1 MRDGTGFAA
10 RGASLRPG
18 GLHDLRTGPM
28 PSVLRYGASDLLVV
42 TGLPGAGK
50 STLMARCAHAPLV
63 DSQHVR
69 EKYQERLPS
78 WLPYPAF
85 RPLVRGTHYLG
96 LVGAMRAGGPLVIH
110 DCGTVPAVRSW
121 VVRAARRQNRGLHLL
136 FIDADPVDARAG
148 QLARGRALP
157 VRQFDRHRVVAQ
169 RTRERLSG
177 ASGPPP
183 GWSSAVLVS
192 RAGARYVEAITFGT
206 APRVSAGPPK

>member
-1 MRDGTGFAA
+1 MRDSTGFAA
-10 RGASLRPG
+10 RGAWLRPG
-18 GLHDLRTGPM
+18 GLHDLRAGPA
-28 PSVLRYGASDLLVV
+28 PAVLRYGASDLLVV

-63 DSQHVR
+63 DSQQVR
-69 EKYQERLPS
+69 EKYQAWLPS

-85 RPLVRGTHYLG
+85 RPLVRGSHYLG

-121 VVRAARRQNRGLHLL
+121 VARAARRQGRSLHLL
-136 FIDADPVDARAG
+136 FIDADPRDARAG

-169 RTRERLSG
+169 RTRERLSA
-177 ASGPPP
+177 ASGPPR

-192 RAGARYVEAITFGT
+192 RAGARELEAITFG
-206 APRVSAGPPK
+206 APPEPRPGR